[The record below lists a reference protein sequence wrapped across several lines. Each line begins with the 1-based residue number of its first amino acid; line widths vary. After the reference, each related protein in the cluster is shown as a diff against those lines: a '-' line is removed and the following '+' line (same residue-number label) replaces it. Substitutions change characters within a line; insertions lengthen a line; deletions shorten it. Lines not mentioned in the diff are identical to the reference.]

1 MSRLSRGVI
10 KGQLVQAIFDVL
22 DELESSPQY
31 TTEMSIQKEAETIA
45 DAVFQVI
52 TETDDEDLGIAEL
65 FSGTEDIPEITDEE
79 V

>member
-65 FSGTEDIPEITDEE
+65 FPGTEDIPEITDEE